1 MLLPPMRGDQAAYLE
16 YAKQMRLS
24 GYAFEGDRNRMPLY
38 PFLLSLIYRDGMDDA
53 QFLEK
58 ARTFN
63 INLTIVLLLGLF
75 WIFRKFFPP
84 FYSVALLAIAAFGL
98 YIYRARVV
106 HVEPL
111 FYFVGF
117 AMFVLLARILVA
129 PGFVLAIAAGVVS
142 GLAYLTKA
150 SALAALPILIVIFL
164 AQSFFIARAN
174 AQFSMRDF
182 ARRLAIGGVLVASF
196 LLSVFPYIWTNK
208 QRYGE
213 FFYNVNSAHYMWCDS
228 WPEALSY
235 SEELRNPETRKAAL
249 AKLPSAQ
256 KYWRTHS
263 LEQATGRLLRGLS
276 SLTKR
281 SVKVVGYYKFVVLLG
296 LTALVLAVQNRKR
309 FSELLTRRRAVAVF
323 CLMYFGGY
331 LLLYAWYGAVVTDS
345 RFVLTLFLPFVFS
358 ASILI
363 HTLARD
369 RTVSVA
375 GRLIP
380 VTTAIA
386 AILIAFA
393 LVDSLYNAGR
403 ALF

>member
-1 MLLPPMRGDQAAYLE
+1 MAPREMLLPPMRGDQAAYLE
-16 YAKQMRLS
+16 YAKQMRIS

-75 WIFRKFFPP
+75 LIFRKFFPP
-84 FYSVALLAIAAFGL
+84 SYSVALLATAAFGL

-111 FYFVGF
+111 FYFIGF
-117 AMFVLLARILVA
+117 AMFLLLVRMLVA

-150 SALAALPILIVIFL
+150 SALAALPIWIVIFL
-164 AQSFFIARAN
+164 AQSLFIARGN

-196 LLSVFPYIWTNK
+196 LLSVFPYIATNK

-235 SEELRNPETRKAAL
+235 SEELRSPEARKASL
-249 AKLPSAQ
+249 AELPSAQ

-263 LEQATGRLLRGLS
+263 LEQATGRLLRGLG

-281 SVKVVGYYKFVVLLG
+281 SAKVVGYYKFVALLG
-296 LTALVLAVQNRKR
+296 LTAAFWPFENRKR
-309 FSELLTRRRAVAVF
+309 FSELLTRRRAAAVF

-331 LLLYAWYGAVVTDS
+331 VLLYAWYGAVVTDS

-358 ASILI
+358 ASILV
-363 HTLARD
+363 HRACARSK
-369 RTVSVA
+369 RLPVA
-375 GRLIP
+375 GRAIP
-380 VTTAIA
+380 VT
-386 AILIAFA
+386 
-393 LVDSLYNAGR
+393 DSR
-403 ALF
+403 SRRS

>member
-1 MLLPPMRGDQAAYLE
+1 MAILVIYALQTHMAPREMLLPPMRGDQAAYLE
-16 YAKQMRLS
+16 YAKQMRIS

-84 FYSVALLAIAAFGL
+84 FYSVALLATAAFGL

-117 AMFVLLARILVA
+117 AMFLLLVRMLVA

-150 SALAALPILIVIFL
+150 SALAALPIWIVIFL

-182 ARRLAIGGVLVASF
+182 ARRLAIGGVLVGSF
-196 LLSVFPYIWTNK
+196 VISVFPYIWTNK

-235 SEELRNPETRKAAL
+235 SEELRNPETRRASL
-249 AKLPSAQ
+249 AELPSAQ

-263 LEQATGRLLRGLS
+263 LEQAAGRLLRGLG

-281 SVKVVGYYKFVVLLG
+281 SAKVVGYYKFVVVSWTDRG
-296 LTALVLAVQNRKR
+296 GFGRSR
-309 FSELLTRRRAVAVF
+309 SETIF
-323 CLMYFGGY
+323 
-331 LLLYAWYGAVVTDS
+331 
-345 RFVLTLFLPFVFS
+345 
-358 ASILI
+358 
-363 HTLARD
+363 
-369 RTVSVA
+369 RTVDTPPRSSGFLFNVFR
-375 GRLIP
+375 RLRSS
-380 VTTAIA
+380 
-386 AILIAFA
+386 LR
-393 LVDSLYNAGR
+393 LVWSLS
-403 ALF
+403 